1 VPSSLLRNRR
11 GFTLIELLVVI
22 AIIAILA
29 GMLLPALSKAKS
41 KTKGITCMNNGRQM
55 TLAWRLYADD
65 NNELLIKSLDNP
77 APNRPPTTAGQTPE
91 NHLRALLVPGADLN
105 WPPKNTTGQ
114 RDNWDPLLTVAK
126 SPLQKY
132 NGNSYQ
138 IWKCPSDMGLV
149 KNNQNQLVSRV
160 RSQSM
165 SQVFDFGSWLP
176 AGNGFRVYSR
186 LANIVNPTATW
197 VMIDEHPDSINDAA
211 CAVQM
216 PAVTASGVKNAQ
228 IIDFP
233 ASYHNG
239 AAGLNFGDGHAE
251 VHQWKG
257 SKIKAPVKYVTGSLS
272 LNVPAGDSLN
282 DVYWWA
288 KNTTVGPGYF

>member
-1 VPSSLLRNRR
+1 LKALGGAH

-65 NNELLIKSLDNP
+65 NNELLVKSLANS
-77 APNRPPTTAGQTPE
+77 GTPE
-91 NHLRALLVPGADLN
+91 NNVRSLLVPGADLN
-105 WPPKNTTGQ
+105 WSSA

-132 NGNSYQ
+132 DGNSYQ
-138 IWKCPSDMGLV
+138 IWKCPSDIGAV
-149 KNNQNQLVSRV
+149 KNNLGQLVPRV

-176 AGNGFRVYSR
+176 APTYRVYSR

-211 CAVQM
+211 CAVKM
-216 PAVTASGVKNAQ
+216 PDPNNVKSAS

-239 AAGLNFGDGHAE
+239 GAGLNFADGHAE
-251 VHQWKG
+251 IHQWKG
-257 SKIKAPVKYVTGSLS
+257 SKIRAKVTYGKPPLLQ
-272 LNVPAGDSLN
+272 LNVPAGDSAN
-282 DVYWWA
+282 DVFWWA
-288 KNTTVGPGYF
+288 KKHDRRAGLLLI